1 MFFGKAGNSHTALLY
16 KNPKKPLCKR
26 AAFYLLPPPA
36 LGRSNR
42 RMSVP
47 DFLVLHLFA

>member
-1 MFFGKAGNSHTALLY
+1 MFFGKAGNSRTALLY

-26 AAFYLLPPPA
+26 AAFYFMSPPA
-36 LGRSNR
+36 LSRRNR

-47 DFLVLHLFA
+47 EFLVLHLSA